1 MRQRLDGDDQAFM
14 ASALD
19 EARLAFEARNEV
31 PVGALVVVE
40 GEVIVRAHN
49 RKETWQDP
57 TAHAEILA
65 MRAAAQQLGRWR
77 LTDATLYVTVEP
89 CMMCAGAAVMAR
101 VARVVYGCRDL
112 KAGGCGSVF
121 TIPEERRLNHR
132 PEVIGGVLERDCQA
146 LLQEFFRSLRA
157 QARITL

>member
-1 MRQRLDGDDQAFM
+1 MDDQAFM

-40 GEVIVRAHN
+40 GQVITRAHN
-49 RKETWQDP
+49 LKETWQDP
-57 TAHAEILA
+57 TAHAEVLA

-101 VARVVYGCRDL
+101 VARVVYGCRDP
-112 KAGGCGSVF
+112 KGDDYGSVF
-121 TIPEERRLNHR
+121 TISQERRMNHR
-132 PEVIGGVLERDCQA
+132 PEVSGGVLERDCQA
-146 LLQEFFRSLRA
+146 LLQEFFRGLRDKT
-157 QARITL
+157 RITL